1 MNSILLKFTVL
12 LAVIIM
18 AVSGCVETPVKMK
31 PGNNSQ
37 ILVVES
43 EDESIKQELSAE
55 WEILEKGFPVYRGVD
70 FYKNAGY
77 GETKV
82 TFEYSPDSGIGTLII
97 KKNEDDWMNK
107 SKADYYISGMKLLL
121 KNESGEVYDTGMIQ
135 FQKDGTWTKSISIPK
150 EKFVRFKVEK
160 IEISP

>member
-1 MNSILLKFTVL
+1 MNSILFKFTIL
-12 LAVIIM
+12 LVIV
-18 AVSGCVETPVKMK
+18 AVSGCVQTPVKMK
-31 PGNNSQ
+31 PINNSQ

-43 EDESIKQELSAE
+43 GDESIKQELSPE
-55 WEILEKGFPVYRGVD
+55 WEILEEGVPLDRGID

-82 TFEYSPDSGIGTLII
+82 TFEYSPGSGMGTLII

-107 SKADYYISGMKLLL
+107 SKADYHISGIRLLL
-121 KNESGEVYDTGMIQ
+121 KKGSGEVYDTGMIV
-135 FQKDGTWTKSISIPK
+135 FQKGAGWTKSISIPK
-150 EKFVRFKVEK
+150 EKFVRFKVEE

>member
-12 LAVIIM
+12 LAVIIL
-18 AVSGCVETPVKMK
+18 AISGCVETPVKMK
-31 PGNNSQ
+31 EINNSQ

-43 EDESIKQELSAE
+43 EYESIKKELIAE
-55 WEILEKGFPVYRGVD
+55 WEILEEGFPLYRGID

-82 TFEYSPDSGIGTLII
+82 TFEYSPNSGMGTLII

-107 SKADYYISGMKLLL
+107 SKVDYYISGMRLLL
-121 KNESGEVYDTGMIQ
+121 KNESGEVYDTGMIE
-135 FQKDGTWTKSISIPK
+135 FQKDGTWTKSISLPK
-150 EKFVRFKVEK
+150 E
-160 IEISP
+160 

>member
-1 MNSILLKFTVL
+1 MNSILFKFTIFLV
-12 LAVIIM
+12 VV

-31 PGNNSQ
+31 EINNSQ

-43 EDESIKQELSAE
+43 GDEYIKQELNAE
-55 WEILEKGFPVYRGVD
+55 WKILDEEFPLYRGID

-77 GETKV
+77 GVTKV
-82 TFEYSPDSGIGTLII
+82 TFEYSPTSGMGTLFI

-121 KNESGEVYDTGMIQ
+121 KKESGEVYDTGIIL
-135 FQKDGTWTKSISIPK
+135 FQKDGTWTKSISVPK
-150 EKFVRFKVEK
+150 EKFVRFKVGD

>member
-18 AVSGCVETPVKMK
+18 AVSGCVHTPVKMK

-55 WEILEKGFPVYRGVD
+55 WEILEEGFPVYRGID

-82 TFEYSPDSGIGTLII
+82 TFEYSPTSGIGTLIL
-97 KKNEDDWMNK
+97 KKNEDDWM
-107 SKADYYISGMKLLL
+107 IL
-121 KNESGEVYDTGMIQ
+121 

-150 EKFVRFKVEK
+150 EKYVRFKVEE